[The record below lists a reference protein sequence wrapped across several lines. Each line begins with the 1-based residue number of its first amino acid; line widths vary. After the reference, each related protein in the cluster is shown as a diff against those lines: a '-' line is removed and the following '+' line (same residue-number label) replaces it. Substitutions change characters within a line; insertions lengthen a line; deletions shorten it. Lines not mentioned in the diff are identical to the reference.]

1 MSPVFRYPGFGF
13 QMQCLNLSFKFCH
26 VMYSN
31 PFYTAHFI
39 SWETWQRTVFV
50 SFGISVLLF
59 KVSFFF
65 FLFSFGLENN
75 HPPVNKA
82 SMEVEICIMRNK
94 TGLQPVSRPVDQ
106 FSILGGGWSGG
117 SKSLW
122 CHSCA
127 DRYFTPFHGGCKRT
141 TSYFLG
147 HTFLGIIM
155 QLSVI
160 NSKSRALLCWG
171 I

>member
-1 MSPVFRYPGFGF
+1 MYIIQMSPVFRYPGFGF

-106 FSILGGGWSGG
+106 FIILGGGGVGVQSPFDAIAVQTGI
-117 SKSLW
+117 SPLFM
-122 CHSCA
+122 A
-127 DRYFTPFHGGCKRT
+127 DAKEPPLISSDIHFWV
-141 TSYFLG
+141 L
-147 HTFLGIIM
+147 
-155 QLSVI
+155 
-160 NSKSRALLCWG
+160 
-171 I
+171 